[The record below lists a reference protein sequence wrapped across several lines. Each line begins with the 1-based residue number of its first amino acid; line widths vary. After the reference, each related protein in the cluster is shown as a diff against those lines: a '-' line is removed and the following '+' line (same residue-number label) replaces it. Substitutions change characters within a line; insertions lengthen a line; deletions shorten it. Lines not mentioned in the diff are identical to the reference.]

1 MHHVNDKTIQHLR
14 NKVQRDMTQQANDFD
29 AGIT

>member
-1 MHHVNDKTIQHLR
+1 MHHVNDEAIQHLR
-14 NKVQRDMTQQANDFD
+14 YKVQRDMTQQANDFD